1 MKHWTGDWPIP
12 KTIHLPG
19 VVFQVLVVGEKDDRG
34 ILRKCDGFTHYSFD
48 EDACRIVIDGMLPL
62 PVQRYVLIH
71 ELRHVDNEL
80 QDIMLEH
87 FPQHVQT
94 KHMAG
99 L

>member
-1 MKHWTGDWPIP
+1 MKRWTGDWAIP

-19 VVFQVLVVGEKDDRG
+19 VTVQVQVIGEKDDRAL
-34 ILRKCDGFTHYSFD
+34 LRGCDGFTMYSYHQ
-48 EDACRIVIDGMLPL
+48 DACRIILDGTLPL

-87 FPQHVQT
+87 FPKYVQT